1 MKQSNPSND
10 LDFLSRKFSIQQKV
24 VTATIGVSKR
34 VLPDL
39 VIQGQR
45 IIHERNIH
53 GQQKVS
59 KASIT
64 TATDNWKA
72 YSA

>member
-1 MKQSNPSND
+1 MKQSYLSKD

-39 VIQGQR
+39 LIQGQR
-45 IIHERNIH
+45 IYPQTEH
-53 GQQKVS
+53 S
-59 KASIT
+59 
-64 TATDNWKA
+64 W
-72 YSA
+72 SAEGKQSQNYDSNR

>member
-1 MKQSNPSND
+1 MKQSYLSKD

-39 VIQGQR
+39 LIQGQQ
-45 IIHERNIH
+45 IIHKRNIH

-59 KASIT
+59 KARIT
-64 TATDNWKA
+64 TATDN
-72 YSA
+72 

>member
-1 MKQSNPSND
+1 MKQSYLSKD

-34 VLPDL
+34 VLLDL
-39 VIQGQR
+39 LIQGQR
-45 IIHERNIH
+45 IIHKRNTH

-59 KASIT
+59 KARIT
-64 TATDNWKA
+64 TATDT
-72 YSA
+72 